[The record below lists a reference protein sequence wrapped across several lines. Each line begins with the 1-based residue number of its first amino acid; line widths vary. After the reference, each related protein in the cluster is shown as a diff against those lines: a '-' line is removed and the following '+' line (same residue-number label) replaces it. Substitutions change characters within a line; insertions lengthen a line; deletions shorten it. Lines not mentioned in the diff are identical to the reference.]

1 MDKRLLLLPAIWVL
15 SLFLSAGA
23 CAQTYDD
30 LWAEADKYMK
40 EDDLPESAMAVL
52 RQIEAKAAEE
62 HNAQWFMKAFFNR
75 VRNAN
80 LRGEDVEFS
89 DEIGRLEAWLS
100 SAGDADAACIAYA
113 VAYCYKEQMAAT
125 VWNSTAVAGK
135 KSFDEPVEEW
145 TEEMFLD
152 RILGNIS
159 CIHVRPTITA

>member
-62 HNAQWFMKAFFNR
+62 HNAQ
-75 VRNAN
+75 
-80 LRGEDVEFS
+80 
-89 DEIGRLEAWLS
+89 
-100 SAGDADAACIAYA
+100 
-113 VAYCYKEQMAAT
+113 
-125 VWNSTAVAGK
+125 
-135 KSFDEPVEEW
+135 
-145 TEEMFLD
+145 
-152 RILGNIS
+152 
-159 CIHVRPTITA
+159 